1 VVRLTR
7 TGEGL
12 YLQGQLAARTT
23 VSCDR
28 CLADFEQP
36 LQVELG
42 DLLVYPPGRQADP
55 LLSVPETGMLHLAP
69 LLREYL
75 VLDIPSRP
83 LCRPDCKGLCPE
95 CGQDL
100 NQAACEH
107 PQPQI
112 DPRLASLSSLLS

>member
-1 VVRLTR
+1 
-7 TGEGL
+7 L

-28 CLADFEQP
+28 CLTDFEQP

-55 LLSVPETGMLHLAP
+55 LLSVPETGMLDLAP

-100 NQAACEH
+100 NEAACEH
-107 PQPQI
+107 SQSQI
-112 DPRLASLSSLLS
+112 HPRLASLSSLLS